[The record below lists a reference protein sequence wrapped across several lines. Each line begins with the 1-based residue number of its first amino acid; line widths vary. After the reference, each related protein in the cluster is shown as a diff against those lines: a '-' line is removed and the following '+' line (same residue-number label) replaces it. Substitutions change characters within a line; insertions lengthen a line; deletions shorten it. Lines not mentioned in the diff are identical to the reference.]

1 MNLASKLKALPE
13 LLLKDYG
20 AFKRII
26 HIYVF
31 CYHSNQNSQL
41 ITTNSISV
49 FVWKLIQQFDFDD
62 IMEIEVH
69 RY

>member
-13 LLLKDYG
+13 RLLKDYG
-20 AFKRII
+20 AFKRKT
-26 HIYVF
+26 HVYVS
-31 CYHSNQNSQL
+31 CYHSNQNGQL

-49 FVWKLIQQFDFDD
+49 FVWNLIQQFDFGDV
-62 IMEIEVH
+62 MEIEAH